1 MRRRKRSTR
10 KRRQRLRDKGRA
22 YGAGGK
28 VTAVI
33 PAAGFG
39 KRFGD
44 GTSKQYVTLRGKPL
58 LVWALETLEA
68 SPEIF
73 EIIPVLKDG
82 DMESGIRM
90 LEEYGISK
98 VRRIAPGGKERQD
111 SVFHGL
117 KIVDDKKGVV
127 LVHDGVRP
135 LIEPSLVANA
145 IAQLKDCEGV
155 VVGVPVKD
163 TIKEVEEGEVRHTLR
178 RDTLWSVQT
187 PQVFRY
193 ETLYEAYERAA
204 KDSFYSTDDS
214 ALVEKY
220 GGRIK
225 IVMGSYKNIKI
236 TTLEDLKMAELFL
249 EMRGNKT

>member
-1 MRRRKRSTR
+1 MN
-10 KRRQRLRDKGRA
+10 DKI
-22 YGAGGK
+22 
-28 VTAVI
+28 TAVI
-33 PAAGFG
+33 PAAGLG

-44 GTSKQYVTLRGKPL
+44 GANKQFLMLRGKPL
-58 LVWALETLEA
+58 LIWALEAFEA
-68 SPEIF
+68 VPEIY

-117 KIVDDKKGVV
+117 KIVNDKKGVV
-127 LVHDGVRP
+127 IVHDAARP
-135 LIEPSLVANA
+135 LIDPSLVATA

-155 VVGVPVKD
+155 VVGVPIKD
-163 TIKEVEEGEVRHTLR
+163 TIKEVEDGEVKHTLR
-178 RDTLWSVQT
+178 RDRLWSVQT

-193 ETLYEAYERAA
+193 ETIYEAYDRAT
-204 KDSFYSTDDS
+204 KESFYATDDS

-220 GGRIK
+220 GGRIRM
-225 IVMGSYKNIKI
+225 VMGSYKNIKI
-236 TTLEDLKMAELFL
+236 TTPEDLKMAELFL
-249 EMRGNKT
+249 EMREIKA

>member
-1 MRRRKRSTR
+1 MR
-10 KRRQRLRDKGRA
+10 KRRQRLRDRRRA
-22 YGAGGK
+22 PELSDK

-33 PAAGFG
+33 PAAGLG

-44 GTSKQYVTLRGKPL
+44 GANKQFLMLRGKPL
-58 LVWALETLEA
+58 LIWVLEALEAL
-68 SPEIF
+68 PEIC
-73 EIIPVLKDG
+73 EIIPVLKDR

-117 KIVDDKKGVV
+117 KIVNNKKGVV
-127 LVHDGVRP
+127 LVHDAARP

-145 IAQLKDCEGV
+145 MAQLKDCEGV

-163 TIKEVEEGEVRHTLR
+163 TIKEVEDGEVKHTLR
-178 RDTLWSVQT
+178 RDRLWSVQT

-193 ETLYEAYERAA
+193 ETIYEAYERATNE
-204 KDSFYSTDDS
+204 SFYATDDS
-214 ALVEKY
+214 SLVEKY
-220 GGRIK
+220 GGRIRM
-225 IVMGSYKNIKI
+225 VMGSYKNIKI
-236 TTLEDLKMAELFL
+236 TTPEDLKMAELFL
-249 EMRGNKT
+249 EMGEIKA

>member
-1 MRRRKRSTR
+1 MRRQKRSTR
-10 KRRQRLRDKGRA
+10 KRRRRLRDKGRA
-22 YGAGGK
+22 YGAGAK
-28 VTAVI
+28 ATAVI
-33 PAAGFG
+33 PAAGLG

-44 GTSKQYVTLRGKPL
+44 GPSKQYVMLCGKPL

-68 SPEIF
+68 SPEII
-73 EIIPVLKDG
+73 EIIPVLKEG

-117 KIVDDKKGVV
+117 KIVDDKNGVV

-135 LIEPSLVANA
+135 LIESSLVADA
-145 IAQLKDCEGV
+145 IAQLKDCDGV

-163 TIKEVEEGEVRHTLR
+163 TIKEVEDGEVRHTLR

-187 PQVFRY
+187 PQVFHY
-193 ETLYEAYERAA
+193 EALYKAYERAA

-214 ALVEKY
+214 ALIERY

-225 IVMGSYKNIKI
+225 MVMGSYKNIKI
-236 TTLEDLKMAELFL
+236 TTTEDLRIAELFL
-249 EMRGNKT
+249 EMREKKT

>member
-1 MRRRKRSTR
+1 MSN
-10 KRRQRLRDKGRA
+10 
-22 YGAGGK
+22 K

-33 PAAGFG
+33 PAAGLG

-44 GTSKQYVTLRGKPL
+44 VANKQFLMLRGKPL
-58 LVWALETLEA
+58 LIWALEAFEA
-68 SPEIF
+68 LPEIY

-117 KIVDDKKGVV
+117 KIVDNKKGVV
-127 LVHDGVRP
+127 LVHDAARP
-135 LIEPSLVANA
+135 LIESSLVANA
-145 IAQLKDCEGV
+145 IAKLKDCEGV

-163 TIKEVEEGEVRHTLR
+163 TIKEVEDGEVKHTLR
-178 RDTLWSVQT
+178 RDRLWSVQT

-193 ETLYEAYERAA
+193 ETIYQAYERAT
-204 KDSFYSTDDS
+204 KESFYSTDDS

-220 GGRIK
+220 GGRIRV
-225 IVMGSYKNIKI
+225 VMGSYKNIKI
-236 TTLEDLKMAELFL
+236 TTPEDLKMAELFL
-249 EMRGNKT
+249 EMREDKT